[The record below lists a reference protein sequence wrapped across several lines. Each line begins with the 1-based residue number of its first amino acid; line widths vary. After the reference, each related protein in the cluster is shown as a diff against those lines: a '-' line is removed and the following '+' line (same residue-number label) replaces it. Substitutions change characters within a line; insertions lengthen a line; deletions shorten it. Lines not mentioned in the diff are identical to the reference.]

1 MCGLELMRDANI
13 LVGMETGD
21 DAGVYRLSD
30 DLAII
35 QTVDFITPIVD
46 DPYTF
51 GQIAAANSLSDVYAM
66 GGKPITAMNV
76 VCFPI
81 NSQEVSTLSE
91 ILRGGLD
98 KVREA
103 GAVLIGGHSVSDE
116 ELKYGLSVTGVIHPS
131 QILRRSGAHVGDKL
145 IITKPIGTGIVATA
159 LKGGVADAKA
169 VEPVVRSMTTLNKKA
184 AELMRMSDVHA
195 CTDVTGFSL
204 MGHACGMIANSQTG
218 MEIKVSAVPV
228 FAAAKEFAGMG
239 FVPGGTQRNMEYYR
253 SHIEQACEISDE
265 MRDILFDPQTS
276 GGLLIAVSGD
286 SADKLVKKMHR
297 SKITDAAII
306 GRVTNDPKGK
316 IILRG

>member
-1 MCGLELMRDANI
+1 LCNLELMRDPNI

-35 QTVDFITPIVD
+35 QTIDFITPIVD

-66 GGKPITAMNV
+66 GGTPITAMNV
-76 VCFPI
+76 VCFPTD
-81 NSQEVSTLSE
+81 SQEMSTLSD

-98 KVREA
+98 KMKEA
-103 GAVLIGGHSVSDE
+103 GVALIGGHSVSDE
-116 ELKYGLSVTGVIHPS
+116 ELKYGLSVTGVINPS
-131 QILRRSGAHVGDKL
+131 QILRRNSPRAGDKL
-145 IITKPIGTGIVATA
+145 ILTKPIGTGIIATA
-159 LKGGVADAKA
+159 LKGGVADAEA
-169 VEPVVRSMTTLNKKA
+169 VEPIIRSMKTLNKKA
-184 AELMRMSDVHA
+184 AELMRTADVHA

-204 MGHACGMIANSQTG
+204 MGHAYGMIKDSGFG
-218 MEIKVSAVPV
+218 MEINVSAVPI
-228 FAAAKEFAGMG
+228 FTTASEFASMG
-239 FVPGGTQRNMEYYR
+239 LVPGGARRNMEYYR

-276 GGLLIAVSGD
+276 GGLLMAIPPDKAEGLLKKLRSSGI
-286 SADKLVKKMHR
+286 KE
-297 SKITDAAII
+297 AAII
-306 GRVTNDPKGK
+306 GQIVDKPKGK

>member
-1 MCGLELMRDANI
+1 MMRDENV
-13 LVGMETGD
+13 LVGLETGD

-51 GQIAAANSLSDVYAM
+51 GQIAAANALSDVYAM
-66 GGKPITAMNV
+66 GGTPITTMNI
-76 VCFPI
+76 VCFPTS
-81 NSQEVSTLSE
+81 SQEMTILTD

-98 KVREA
+98 KIQEA
-103 GAVLIGGHSVSDE
+103 GAVLIGGHSVADE

-131 QILRRSGAHVGDKL
+131 QILRRNNPHAGDKL
-145 IITKPIGTGIVATA
+145 ILTKPIGTGIVSTA
-159 LKGGVADAKA
+159 IKGGVADAKA
-169 VEPVVRSMTTLNKKA
+169 IEPAVRSMTTLNKKA
-184 AELMRMSDVHA
+184 TELMRTADVHA

-204 MGHACGMIANSQTG
+204 MGHGYGMIANSKLG
-218 MEIKVSAVPV
+218 MEINICSIPI
-228 FAAAKEFAGMG
+228 FAAAREFATMG
-239 FVPGGTQRNMEYYR
+239 LVPGGARRNMEYYR

-265 MRDILFDPQTS
+265 MWDILFDPQTS

-297 SKITDAAII
+297 SKITDAAVI
-306 GRVTNDPKGK
+306 GRIVDDPKCK
-316 IILRG
+316 IILR

>member
-1 MCGLELMRDANI
+1 MMRDENI
-13 LVGMETGD
+13 LVGLETGD

-51 GQIAAANSLSDVYAM
+51 GQIAAANALSDVYAM
-66 GGKPITAMNV
+66 GGTPITAMNV

-81 NSQEVSTLSE
+81 NSQEISTLSD

-98 KVREA
+98 KMKEA
-103 GAVLIGGHSVSDE
+103 GVALVGGHSVSDE
-116 ELKYGLSVTGVIHPS
+116 ELKYGLSVTGIIHPS
-131 QILRRSGAHVGDKL
+131 QILRRNSPRAGDKL
-145 IITKPIGTGIVATA
+145 ILTKPIGTGIVSTA
-159 LKGGVADAKA
+159 IKGGVADAKA
-169 VEPVVRSMTTLNKKA
+169 IEPAVRSMTTLNKKA
-184 AELMRMSDVHA
+184 AELMRTADVHA

-204 MGHACGMIANSQTG
+204 MGHGYGMIANSKLG
-218 MEIKVSAVPV
+218 MVINISSIPI
-228 FAAAKEFAGMG
+228 FSAAKKFAGMG
-239 FVPGGTQRNMEYYR
+239 FVPGGARRNMEYYS

-297 SKITDAAII
+297 SKITHAAVI
-306 GRVTNDPKGK
+306 GCITDNPKNK
-316 IILRG
+316 IVIR

>member
-1 MCGLELMRDANI
+1 MCGLELMRDPNI

-66 GGKPITAMNV
+66 GGKPVTAMNI

-81 NSQEVSTLSE
+81 NSQEISTLSE

-98 KVREA
+98 KMKEA
-103 GAVLIGGHSVSDE
+103 ETILLGGHSVSDE
-116 ELKYGLSVTGVIHPS
+116 ELKYGLSVTGIIHPS
-131 QILRRSGAHVGDKL
+131 QILRRNSPRSGDKL
-145 IITKPIGTGIVATA
+145 ILTKPIGTGIVATA
-159 LKGGVADAKA
+159 IKGGVADAKA
-169 VEPVVRSMTTLNKKA
+169 IEPAVRSMTTLNKKA
-184 AELMRMSDVHA
+184 AELMRMADVHA

-204 MGHACGMIANSQTG
+204 MGHSYGMIANSQMG
-218 MEIKVSAVPV
+218 IEINISTIPI

-239 FVPGGTQRNMEYYR
+239 LVPGGTRRNMEYYS
-253 SHIEQACEISDE
+253 SHIEQACEINDE
-265 MRDILFDPQTS
+265 IRDILFDPQTS
-276 GGLLIAVSGD
+276 GGLLISVSSD
-286 SADKLVKKMHR
+286 SANELVKKMHR
-297 SKITDAAII
+297 SKLTDAAVI
-306 GRVTNDPKGK
+306 GRITDDPKCK
-316 IILRG
+316 IILM

>member
-1 MCGLELMRDANI
+1 MRDTNI

-51 GQIAAANSLSDVYAM
+51 GQIAAANSMSDIYAM

-81 NSQEVSTLSE
+81 NSQELSILTD

-98 KVREA
+98 KMKEA
-103 GAVLIGGHSVSDE
+103 DVALVGGHSVSDE
-116 ELKYGLSVTGVIHPS
+116 ELKYGLSVTGIIHPS
-131 QILRRSGAHVGDKL
+131 KILRRNSPHIGDK
-145 IITKPIGTGIVATA
+145 IILTKPIGTGIVSTA
-159 LKGGVADAKA
+159 LKGGVAKAKDI
-169 VEPVVRSMTTLNKKA
+169 EPAVRSMTTLNKKA
-184 AELMRMSDVHA
+184 AELMRTADVHA

-204 MGHACGMIANSQTG
+204 MGHGYGMIKDSQLG
-218 MEIKVSAVPV
+218 MEINVCAIPI
-228 FAAAKEFAGMG
+228 FAAAREFAGMG
-239 FVPGGTQRNMEYYR
+239 LVPGGARRNRDYYS
-253 SHIEQACEISDE
+253 SHIEQACKLSDE

-297 SKITDAAII
+297 SKITDAAVI
-306 GRVTNDPKGK
+306 GRITDDHKGK
-316 IILRG
+316 IVLR

>member
-1 MCGLELMRDANI
+1 MRDPNI

-21 DAGVYRLSD
+21 DAGVYRLTD

-51 GQIAAANSLSDVYAM
+51 GQIAAANSISDIYAM
-66 GGKPITAMNV
+66 GGTPITAMNV

-81 NSQEVSTLSE
+81 GSQELSILTD

-98 KVREA
+98 KIKEA
-103 GAVLIGGHSVSDE
+103 GVALVGGHSVSDE
-116 ELKYGLSVTGVIHPS
+116 ELKYGLSVTGIIHPS
-131 QILRRSGAHVGDKL
+131 QILRRSGAHIGDK
-145 IITKPIGTGIVATA
+145 IILTKPIGTGIVSTA
-159 LKGGVADAKA
+159 IKGGIADAKA
-169 VEPVVRSMTTLNKKA
+169 IELAVRSMTTLNKKA
-184 AELMRMSDVHA
+184 AELMRTADVHA

-204 MGHACGMIANSQTG
+204 RGHGYGMIKDSQVG
-218 MEIKVSAVPV
+218 MEINISSIPV
-228 FAAAKEFAGMG
+228 FATAKEFAAMG
-239 FVPGGTQRNMEYYR
+239 LVPGGARRNRDYYS

-276 GGLLIAVSGD
+276 GGLLIAVSSD
-286 SADKLVKKMHR
+286 TADELVKKMHR

-306 GRVTNDPKGK
+306 GRITDEPKGK
-316 IILRG
+316 IVLT

>member
-1 MCGLELMRDANI
+1 MMRDENV
-13 LVGMETGD
+13 LVGLETGD

-66 GGKPITAMNV
+66 GGTPITAMNV

-81 NSQEVSTLSE
+81 NSLEVSTLSE

-98 KVREA
+98 KMKEA
-103 GAVLIGGHSVSDE
+103 EVALVGGHSVSDE
-116 ELKYGLSVTGVIHPS
+116 ELKYGLSVTGIIHPS
-131 QILRRSGAHVGDKL
+131 QILRRNSPRAGDK
-145 IITKPIGTGIVATA
+145 IILTKPIGTGIVATA
-159 LKGGVADAKA
+159 LKGGETDAKTI
-169 VEPVVRSMTTLNKKA
+169 EPAVRSMTTLNKKA
-184 AELMRMSDVHA
+184 AELMRTADVHA

-204 MGHACGMIANSQTG
+204 MGHGYGMIANSKLG
-218 MEIKVSAVPV
+218 MAINISSIPI
-228 FAAAKEFAGMG
+228 FAAARDFATMG
-239 FVPGGTQRNMEYYR
+239 FVPGGARRNMEYYR

-276 GGLLIAVSGD
+276 GGLLMAIPPDKAEDLLKKLRSSGI
-286 SADKLVKKMHR
+286 KE
-297 SKITDAAII
+297 AAII
-306 GRVTNDPKGK
+306 GQIVDKPKGK
-316 IILRG
+316 IVLRG